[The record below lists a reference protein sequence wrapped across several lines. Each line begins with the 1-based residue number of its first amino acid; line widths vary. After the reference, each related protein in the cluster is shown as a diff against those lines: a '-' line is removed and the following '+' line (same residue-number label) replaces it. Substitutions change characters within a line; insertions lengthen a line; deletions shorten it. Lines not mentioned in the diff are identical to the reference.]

1 MDDRPNVFYFH
12 RGIESVKWFRLKLV
26 KLSPNKT
33 AGTLGIKK
41 RLLKKENTLN
51 PSRH

>member
-1 MDDRPNVFYFH
+1 MDDRPSVFYFH

-33 AGTLGIKK
+33 AGTLGMKK
-41 RLLKKENTLN
+41 KGF
-51 PSRH
+51 